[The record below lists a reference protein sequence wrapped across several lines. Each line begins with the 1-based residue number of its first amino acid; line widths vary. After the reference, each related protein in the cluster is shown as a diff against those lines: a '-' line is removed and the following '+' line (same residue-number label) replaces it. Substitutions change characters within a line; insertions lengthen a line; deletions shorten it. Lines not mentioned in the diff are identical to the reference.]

1 MSEKDARTTVIK
13 SLVLAFL
20 IFFSPPVLAG
30 WKRVSDITL
39 GTAVVGSIAGMK
51 TWEKRGVATLGH
63 LANFGVN
70 YGLKH
75 LIRQDR
81 PDGSDSL
88 GMPSGH
94 SQTAMFGAGLLCRE
108 YGALPCAGGVGLGLT
123 TMLGRY
129 KARRHSLE
137 QVSVGGM
144 LGLAGGYYGV
154 TLSGVW

>member
-1 MSEKDARTTVIK
+1 MRLGVIVA
-13 SLVLAFL
+13 LLFL
-20 IFFSPPVLAG
+20 SPPVMAD

-63 LANFGVN
+63 LANFVVN
-70 YGLKH
+70 YGLKKAFAD
-75 LIRQDR
+75 QPYSCR
-81 PDGSDSL
+81 PDGSTCED
-88 GMPSGH
+88 GFPSGH
-94 SQTAMFGAGLLCRE
+94 SQSAMFGAGLLCRE
-108 YGALPCAGGVGLGLT
+108 HGAAVCAGGVGLGLT

-144 LGLAGGYYGV
+144 LGLAGGYWGV